1 MSAAILSI
9 GTELTRGEIVNTN
22 ASWLAESLTALGME
36 VTAMEVVADHR
47 ATIVET
53 LHRLSAG
60 HTLLVCTGGLGPTT
74 DDITSECV
82 AEVLGVPMQR
92 DDASLV
98 AIKQRMAR
106 FGRSMAPSNEKQAD
120 FPRGATVLANRKGT
134 APGFHVQLG
143 HANAFFLPGVP
154 REMKTMFEEHI
165 APEVPPLVG
174 ESLHQVRLKTFG
186 MTESAVN
193 DKLAGIEGAHDV
205 VIAYRAHFPEIEV
218 KVLARAARKGDAE
231 SRARA
236 AANVVLER
244 LGPDVVYAEGDVTF
258 AQALGALLLER
269 KMKLA
274 TAESCTGGLVG
285 EILTERGGSS
295 EFYAG
300 GIVAYENSVKEQV
313 LGVPAA
319 MLAQYGAVSPEVAR
333 AMAEGALRVVG
344 ANVAV
349 AFTGIAGPGGGTPE
363 KPVGTV
369 CYAVATRDG
378 TVDRQMVF
386 PGSRTQ
392 VRQLAAFAGLAL
404 VRSVLRR
411 GLDA

>member
-1 MSAAILSI
+1 M
-9 GTELTRGEIVNTN
+9 
-22 ASWLAESLTALGME
+22 
-36 VTAMEVVADHR
+36 
-47 ATIVET
+47 
-53 LHRLSAG
+53 
-60 HTLLVCTGGLGPTT
+60 
-74 DDITSECV
+74 
-82 AEVLGVPMQR
+82 
-92 DDASLV
+92 
-98 AIKQRMAR
+98 
-106 FGRSMAPSNEKQAD
+106 
-120 FPRGATVLANRKGT
+120 
-134 APGFHVQLG
+134 
-143 HANAFFLPGVP
+143 
-154 REMKTMFEEHI
+154 
-165 APEVPPLVG
+165 
-174 ESLHQVRLKTFG
+174 
-186 MTESAVN
+186 
-193 DKLAGIEGAHDV
+193 
-205 VIAYRAHFPEIEV
+205 
-218 KVLARAARKGDAE
+218 
-231 SRARA
+231 
-236 AANVVLER
+236 
-244 LGPDVVYAEGDVTF
+244 VYAEGDVTF

-269 KMKLA
+269 NMKLA